1 MARTKLLTNIIQR
14 KMMLLDEM
22 SHSNQHQNFEISLYD
37 FAQHEILEKLYKAD
51 NQRSTECWSPDEIEE
66 FILDCLNDRN
76 VNLCIRYWKDAAGNI
91 YIIDGGHRIS
101 IIYAWIKRFFID
113 EQVVGAPKFTAPQ
126 KRDIR
131 QIRNRLGGLADF
143 QKLSS
148 DSEFQQKL
156 KSTKI
161 NFIQVIGTPEE
172 ARKAFCSIN
181 SDTKRLDPDEE
192 YHLQNRGSDAFY
204 VIYACCYIN
213 DNKSN
218 LAELN
223 YERINEVIALGE
235 QIHDHLFKIILLE
248 PDLAHGKKI
257 GLVNELLNIVFGDT
271 CQNTVSIDQGQRV
284 ENLILKLRVV
294 LCRIAK
300 PEISIRIP
308 SLGLHPKLYFYK
320 DNRFQVTSF
329 LAWFSIVFEI
339 EEGCFEIQNKKLD
352 FIGFTRAR
360 RSVESLIEKI
370 PVAIKETVGKFGSGI
385 RSHERLKNV
394 YQAFICIGL
403 NMDLDFEDEVCL
415 NTVILSMSQSFDYI
429 NFNDFYLERFGGA
442 YDESIV
448 DDVVSFVKSVR
459 PSKKKKP
466 LNFSPATKRNVYQRE
481 EKKTWS
487 YCEVCD
493 SALYLEST
501 EVDHRESK
509 AEGGYGILENG
520 AIIHPICNR
529 FKSDRDLDE
538 VRADLFE

>member
-1 MARTKLLTNIIQR
+1 
-14 KMMLLDEM
+14 MLFKFPDPP
-22 SHSNQHQNFEISLYD
+22 LY
-37 FAQHEILEKLYKAD
+37 
-51 NQRSTECWSPDEIEE
+51 
-66 FILDCLNDRN
+66 
-76 VNLCIRYWKDAAGNI
+76 
-91 YIIDGGHRIS
+91 
-101 IIYAWIKRFFID
+101 FID
-113 EQVVGAPKFTAPQ
+113 EQVVGAPKFTPSQ

-131 QIRNRLGGLADF
+131 QIRHRLGGLADF
-143 QKLSS
+143 QELCS

-161 NFIQVIGTPEE
+161 NFIEVIGTPEE

-235 QIHDHLFKIILLE
+235 QIHDHLFKMILLE

-257 GLVNELLNIVFGDT
+257 GLVNELLNMMFGDA
-271 CQNTVSIDQGQRV
+271 CQNTISIDQGQRV

-294 LCRIAK
+294 LCRIAT
-300 PEISIRIP
+300 PEISIGIP

-339 EEGCFEIQNKKLD
+339 EEGSFEIQNKKLD

-429 NFNDFYLERFGGA
+429 NFNDFYLERFGGD

-448 DDVVSFVKSVR
+448 DNVVSFVKSVR

-466 LNFSPATKRNVYQRE
+466 LNFSLATKRNLYQRE

-493 SALYLEST
+493 SALYVKST

-509 AEGGYGILENG
+509 AEGGYGVLENG

-529 FKSDRDLDE
+529 FKSDRTLEE
-538 VRADLFE
+538 VRADLFD